1 MNHAGSEVVISIPVM
16 VTAIVIVSL
25 VILGVAGWFYYRHLC
40 KRMIDRLEYR
50 RQFSQDGVYEGDSVT
65 MTETIYN
72 PSKLPMIRVFAESYF
87 FPELDL
93 NNIQIKDSNAMQLFQ
108 SKFTLIM
115 PYMEIKRKHTV
126 TCRKRGVY
134 ELESAVIHLPGTQ
147 RFVESRSTLYVY
159 PKILATPT
167 SPNPVGILMGE
178 SVSRRMLIKDPFSI
192 TGVRPY
198 TFGDPFNQIN
208 FKQTAKAYAQAAQP
222 LRVNALD
229 YCSNRTFMVYINF
242 QTDPYDPIPSVKFNR
257 MMENAMSY
265 TADIIRVM
273 SENGYRLGLY
283 TNSTQNNSNEGL
295 SYPMRSGELHA
306 KEMLSGMSQVR
317 IASSYSFTT
326 LLSRAIVSGLSDTE
340 IFVFSVYTD
349 DEIESC
355 LAALQRNRNTVNFIV
370 PLGEEDYDEEA

>member
-1 MNHAGSEVVISIPVM
+1 MSHAGEQRVISMPLMI
-16 VTAIVIVSL
+16 TAIVIVGL
-25 VILGVAGWFYYRHLC
+25 VLLGIGLWFLYRHLC
-40 KRMIDRLEYR
+40 KKLIGSLSYR
-50 RQFSQDGVYEGDSVT
+50 REFSQEGVYEGDSVT
-65 MTETIYN
+65 MTETLYN
-72 PSKLPMIRVFAESYF
+72 NSHLPMLRSYVESYF
-87 FPELDL
+87 FPDLDL
-93 NNIQIKDSNAMQLFQ
+93 VNVKNKDKSGMQLFQ
-108 SKFTLIM
+108 SRFSLIM
-115 PYMEIKRKHTV
+115 PYMQIKRRHTV

-134 ELESAVIHLPGTQ
+134 QLESAQVFLPGT
-147 RFVESRSTLYVY
+147 SRYVDSPSTLYVY
-159 PKILATPT
+159 PRILATPT
-167 SPNPVGILMGE
+167 TPSPVGILMGE

-242 QTDPYDPIPSVKFNR
+242 QTDPYEPIPSVKFNR

-273 SENGYRLGLY
+273 NENGYRLGLC

-295 SYPMRSGELHA
+295 DFPMRSGDLHA
-306 KEMLSGMSQVR
+306 KEMLCGMSQVR

-326 LLSRAIVSGLSDTE
+326 LLSKAIRAGLSDTE

-349 DEIESC
+349 DEIEAC
-355 LAALQRNRNTVNFIV
+355 LSALERNRNTVNLIV
-370 PLGEEDYDEEA
+370 PTGEEDEDE